1 MSLKHSDYK
10 LDLFVGREKELK
22 SLDRFFGLALE
33 NEGSFVLIEGETG
46 IGKTRLTEEFLKSI
60 KSPEVTVIRGHG
72 YHKEISPYRLFSE
85 MFRNY
90 FSSVNYDTRHL
101 ALLLDNLTIVNLEKI
116 VPELREYIPFDISR
130 IPTSPLP
137 PKEEKQRFFDTL
149 LLFFLKLSQRL
160 PLILIVEDL
169 HWLEPDTFEL
179 LRYLI
184 HNFRKSPILVIATT
198 RGQEPDSFADQWVSG
213 LEDQRLLHCMK
224 LSPLIPEEIKSLVEG
239 FFSQELTESFLKW
252 LWNYTAGNPLFIH
265 ETLRSGIEQN
275 AFFFDPV
282 ESRWEIKKEYLEN
295 ILEPATIGSVIQR
308 RLQSLDKRSREV
320 LCLAAVVGDK
330 FDFQTLQK
338 ISEISLTS
346 LRKTIENLILR
357 NLLQK
362 RSQKEEEEE
371 IYRFIHHV
379 VRLHI
384 YQGLDPDFKLKMH
397 HRIAQVLEKEC
408 GKNKEKLFQK
418 VEDLAHHYSNGKKDR
433 VSLKK
438 TVSFLTQAG
447 LKAQKQYS
455 EGTAEEY
462 YNQAIGFLESFP
474 SSKEKHPKLLGLLE
488 NSGDVETALGKQDMA
503 IRSYQKA
510 LKIGQTHK
518 LLPRFKEAQ
527 IYRKIGYVYH
537 SISDYPQ
544 AISHYHKALNKLKH
558 VSTDLEYAEFITT
571 CNRLGL
577 THFLKGDYSECV
589 KWSERGIGL
598 SKKKKHLP
606 LMEQSY
612 TNMGMVACNRG
623 EYEKAIEFFNRCL
636 EIQLKVQNKYRL
648 MAIYTN
654 LGVIHLNLG
663 VYDQASNYYYKGLNL
678 AEETGNLCWK
688 GILYNNLGVL
698 DNDKGEWKEALGFF
712 EKSLKI
718 REQYGDRRG
727 MVSALDNLGVAF
739 LSQGQLEKALTHLD
753 ESVKLCEDIGAKEVL
768 PFIQADLGEAYF
780 KLNDFEN
787 ARHYLE
793 SALEVSLKQSSKLAM
808 GIAKRSLA
816 RFYSGL
822 KDWEKAEELFEES
835 AKIFENLKSTFQ
847 LARTESDEG
856 LCLAQKA
863 REFEF
868 LRKKE
873 QIEKSE
879 KIYRKAIKILVDLGF
894 EKRLKLLAE
903 KIRESGLEL
912 ELDQVLKE
920 ISQKLKQMEG
930 KKKVEELPET
940 KPLVEVTGDYMDHL
954 RIYCFGRLRVYR
966 PYESEEIPTKEWGSG
981 KAKQILACLVVN
993 DPKKIG
999 VTRDRLV
1006 DAIWPE
1012 IDPQTLGNT
1021 FHVTLSH
1028 LRKAL
1033 EKEKS
1038 EYITSRGGVYR
1049 LNWEGRVWSDVHE
1062 FSSHLDKAL
1071 HFEKEEKFHLSDLE
1085 YQKTAELYSSN
1096 LLEDFY
1102 ENWAETVRDEYR
1114 EKYRVLFWKLSHL
1127 ALEKFDY
1134 EKCIRHTRS
1143 LLLDD
1148 PADEEAHRMIML
1160 SYALLGSRTAA
1171 VKQYKVCQEN
1181 LRRYLDIEPEPETV
1195 SLYKRIKQGDLKDSK
1210 NLFESRLRV
1219 TN

>member
-1 MSLKHSDYK
+1 VNSNYSDYK

-22 SLDRFFGLALE
+22 LLGELFDLALE

-60 KSPEVTVIRGHG
+60 KSQEVTVIRGHG

-90 FSSVNYDTRHL
+90 FSSINYDTRYL

-116 VPELREYIPFDISR
+116 VPELRECIPFDISR

-137 PKEEKQRFFDTL
+137 PKEEKQRFYDTL
-149 LLFFLKLSQRL
+149 LLFFLKLSHRS
-160 PLILIVEDL
+160 PLVLNIEDL

-184 HNFRKSPILVIATT
+184 HNFRKAPILVIATA
-198 RGQEPDSFADQWVSG
+198 RGPEPGSFADRWVSG
-213 LEDQRLLHCMK
+213 LEDQRLVHRMK
-224 LSPLIPEEIKSLVEG
+224 LSALIPEEVKSLVEA
-239 FFSQELTESFLKW
+239 FFNQELTESFLEW
-252 LWNYTAGNPLFIH
+252 LLDYTAGNPLFIH
-265 ETLRSGIEQN
+265 ETLRSGTEQN

-308 RLQSLDKRSREV
+308 RLQGLDTRSHEV
-320 LCLAAVVGDK
+320 LCLAAVIGHK
-330 FDFQTLQK
+330 FNLGTLQK
-338 ISEISLTS
+338 ISKISLTQ

-362 RSQKEEEEE
+362 QSEKDEEEG

-384 YQGLDPDFKLKMH
+384 YQGLNPDFKLKMH
-397 HRIAQVLEKEC
+397 HRIALILEKEC

-418 VEDLAHHYSNGKKDR
+418 VEDLANHYSSGKKDK

-455 EGTAEEY
+455 EGKAEEY
-462 YNQAIGFLESFP
+462 YNQAIGSLESFP
-474 SSKEKHPKLLGLLE
+474 SSQEKHQKLLHLLE
-488 NSGDVETALGKQDMA
+488 NLGYVETTVGKQDMA

-510 LKIGQTHK
+510 LEMRKTHK
-518 LLPRFKEAQ
+518 LLPRFKKAQ

-544 AISHYHKALNKLKH
+544 AISYYHKALNKLKQI
-558 VSTDLEYAEFITT
+558 STDDEYTEFITT
-571 CNRLGL
+571 CNCLGL
-577 THFLKGDYSECV
+577 THFLKGNYSECV
-589 KWSERGIGL
+589 QLSEKGIGL

-606 LMEQSY
+606 LIAQSY
-612 TNMGMVACNRG
+612 NNMGMVAYSQG
-623 EYEKAIEFFNRCL
+623 EYEKAIEFFNKCL
-636 EIQLKVQNKYRL
+636 EIQLKVGNQYRVS
-648 MAIYTN
+648 AIYTN

-663 VYDQASNYYYKGLNL
+663 LYDQATDYYYKGLKL
-678 AEETGNLCWK
+678 AEEMGNLCWK

-698 DNDKGEWKEALGFF
+698 YQDRGEWKEALGFF

-727 MVSALDNLGVAF
+727 MVSALENLGSAS
-739 LSQGQLEKALTHLD
+739 LSQGQVEKALTYLD
-753 ESVKLCEDIGAKEVL
+753 KSVKLCQEIGAKEVL
-768 PFIQADLGEAYF
+768 PFVQVRLGEAYF

-787 ARHYLE
+787 AKHYLE
-793 SALEVSLKQSSKLAM
+793 SALEISTKQSSRLAM
-808 GIAKRSLA
+808 GMAKRSLA
-816 RFYSGL
+816 RFHSGL
-822 KDWEKAEELFEES
+822 KDWENAENLFEES
-835 AKIFENLKSTFQ
+835 EKIFEDLKSTYQ
-847 LARTESDEG
+847 LAQTESNWG
-856 LCLAQKA
+856 LSLAQKA
-863 REFEF
+863 REAESQ
-868 LRKKE
+868 RKKE
-873 QIEKSE
+873 NTEKSE
-879 KIYRKAIKILVDLGF
+879 KMYKKAIQILVDLGF
-894 EKRLKLLAE
+894 DKRLKLLAE
-903 KIRESGLEL
+903 EIRESRLEL
-912 ELDQVLKE
+912 KLAQVLKE
-920 ISQKLKQMEG
+920 ITQKLKQMET
-930 KKKVEELPET
+930 KKKVEKQPET
-940 KPLVEVTGDYMDHL
+940 KALLEVTGDYIDHL

-981 KAKQILACLVVN
+981 KAKQILAYLVVN

-999 VTRDRLV
+999 VTRDKLV
-1006 DAIWPE
+1006 NAIWPE
-1012 IDPQTLGNT
+1012 IDPHTLGNT

-1033 EKEKS
+1033 EKERS
-1038 EYITSRGGVYR
+1038 EYIISQGGFYR
-1049 LNWEGRVWSDVHE
+1049 LNWEGKVWSDVHE
-1062 FSSHLDKAL
+1062 FLSHLDKAL
-1071 HFEKEEKFHLSDLE
+1071 HFEKEEKLHPADLE
-1085 YQKTAELYSSN
+1085 YQKAAELYSSN

-1114 EKYRVLFWKLSHL
+1114 EKYRTVFGKLSHL

-1134 EKCIRHTRS
+1134 EKCIHHTQF
-1143 LLLDD
+1143 LLLSD
-1148 PADEEAHRMIML
+1148 PTDEEAHRMIML
-1160 SYALLGSRTAA
+1160 SYMLLGSRTAA

-1195 SLYKRIKQGDLKDSK
+1195 SLYKKIKQGLKDTRS
-1210 NLFESRLRV
+1210 LFESRLRI
-1219 TN
+1219 TD